1 MEESG
6 AVQTKVDDGCG
17 RGLLGK
23 LLQFLENFFTNEI
36 GERLHFE

>member
-6 AVQTKVDDGCG
+6 AAQTKVDDG

-23 LLQFLENFFTNEI
+23 LLQFLGNFFTNET